1 MLGRLLLLNSFFPS
15 SPRPCPSVEENLVIN
30 VCAHNNSANNR
41 EEKCDVFATATANS
55 KKAIG
60 LDWQKKTIMLFCTF
74 LSPPLLHYC
83 DMKLPNFMRPLYG
96 VGEHNTKIL
105 FLFF

>member
-1 MLGRLLLLNSFFPS
+1 MRTIE
-15 SPRPCPSVEENLVIN
+15 RRSVTSHYHGSKI
-30 VCAHNNSANNR
+30 SGSQQQG
-41 EEKCDVFATATANS
+41 VFATATANS

-60 LDWQKKTIMLFCTF
+60 LDWQKKTITLFCTF

-96 VGEHNTKIL
+96 VGEHNTKI
-105 FLFF
+105 FSFFF